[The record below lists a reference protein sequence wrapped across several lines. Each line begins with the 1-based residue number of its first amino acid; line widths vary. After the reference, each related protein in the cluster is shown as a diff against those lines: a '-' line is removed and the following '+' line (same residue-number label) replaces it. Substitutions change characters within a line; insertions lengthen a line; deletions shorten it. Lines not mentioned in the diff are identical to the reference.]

1 MDKERKRASLF
12 LDQWWWWSRYI
23 FFSSSGPKDTTTQN
37 VKKKKFFFTEK
48 NRVIILIKH
57 THTQH
62 ANYNYGGKKK
72 SHDGKTGTEEIFF
85 SFYLDHIVGDL
96 LNDLLWMIIINM
108 EITNWLWI
116 KLLLLSSWMT
126 FIDYKLKTFFFFFFV
141 VEKKF
146 EKLLFTHQ
154 VSEWTIESIDCYY
167 CFIQWKIK
175 EKKKLENLSID
186 NFFFWIWMMIIIIH
200 IQLFMIVEYCRI
212 WIFLFFVQ
220 PTGIK

>member
-72 SHDGKTGTEEIFF
+72 SHDGKTGTEENFF
-85 SFYLDHIVGDL
+85 FILPGSYCRRPAEWSAMNDHHKYGNHELIVNQIIVVVVVNDFYWLQIENFFFLFFCCWKKV
-96 LNDLLWMIIINM
+96 WKIIIHTPSEWVNDR
-108 EITNWLWI
+108 IDW
-116 KLLLLSSWMT
+116 LLLLFYSMKNQREKKIGK
-126 FIDYKLKTFFFFFFV
+126 FID
-141 VEKKF
+141 
-146 EKLLFTHQ
+146 
-154 VSEWTIESIDCYY
+154 W
-167 CFIQWKIK
+167 
-175 EKKKLENLSID
+175 
-186 NFFFWIWMMIIIIH
+186 
-200 IQLFMIVEYCRI
+200 
-212 WIFLFFVQ
+212 
-220 PTGIK
+220 